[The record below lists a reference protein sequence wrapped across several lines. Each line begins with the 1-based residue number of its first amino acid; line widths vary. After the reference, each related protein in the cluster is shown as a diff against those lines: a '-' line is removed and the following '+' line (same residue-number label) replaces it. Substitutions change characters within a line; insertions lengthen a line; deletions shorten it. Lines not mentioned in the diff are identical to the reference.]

1 MPETIGSI
9 AYLSK
14 NYKYLKKNIVAGY
27 VLTCIGDNR
36 NYSMLE
42 SKQKNSLSDIV
53 AKKILKKK
61 MERFIIGLQEE
72 VMKDNIVLQV

>member
-61 MERFIIGLQEE
+61 KW
-72 VMKDNIVLQV
+72 KDL